1 MKWKDYHNSLL
12 NEKGVRILNLLSVS
26 FHSNKSI
33 IGPLYRELNSI
44 CWNIKSCPKAS
55 LNESKINFKLKV
67 LKVLFLLTSG
77 ALMDSFTITHYQHLF
92 PVDEFKVQEVISQ
105 EYLEYGAHV
114 DNSSLVSCLKNFRF
128 SEESELYEQA
138 ELYMANHYN
147 KVNVGC
153 FRRLWK
159 AFMCFYL
166 TPMIDWKGEFRA
178 VSLLLENQWG
188 RTQRRTP

>member
-1 MKWKDYHNSLL
+1 M
-12 NEKGVRILNLLSVS
+12 
-26 FHSNKSI
+26 
-33 IGPLYRELNSI
+33 
-44 CWNIKSCPKAS
+44 
-55 LNESKINFKLKV
+55 
-67 LKVLFLLTSG
+67 LTSG

-114 DNSSLVSCLKNFRF
+114 ENSSLVSCLKNFRF

-153 FRRLWK
+153 FRRL
-159 AFMCFYL
+159 
-166 TPMIDWKGEFRA
+166 
-178 VSLLLENQWG
+178 
-188 RTQRRTP
+188 